1 LKRGWPVLEGRGS
14 APAVNRGR
22 RGSARRV
29 NPARGP
35 DRPFN
40 RLDAADR
47 SDADGRSSAVDSWV

>member
-1 LKRGWPVLEGRGS
+1 LKRGWPVLEG
-14 APAVNRGR
+14 